1 MKKPD
6 KETIKNVLADFRAEV
21 PNFEV
26 NPRDFAF
33 EEFGNYVFV
42 GIRRAGKSFLL
53 YQRMQQLL
61 AQGISED
68 ELLYINFED
77 ERLTG
82 MTVQEL
88 NLLLEIHLELY
99 GKKPIL
105 FLDEIQ
111 NIEGWEKFARRLADT
126 KHRVYITGSNAKM
139 LSKDIQTTLGGRY
152 ISVEV
157 YPYSFKEFLRA
168 NGTDFSKKALASTQ
182 GKAEMLRKFNDY
194 FYFGGFPEGATL
206 SVKRDYLTS
215 VYQKIYLGDIAVRY
229 SVDNTFALRIMFKKL
244 AESVKQPVSFNRIS
258 NIVSSTGAKVGTS
271 TIINYID
278 YAKDA
283 WLITSVRNITD
294 KLVEKET
301 NPKYYFIDNGL
312 LNLFLIDGNTSLLE
326 NLVAVTLLRKYGR
339 EEAVFFY
346 NKNVEVDF
354 YIPETETAIQ
364 VCYDLDNDPDTF
376 ERETNALLKIS
387 NVLEC
392 KELMIITRD
401 TERTLEINN
410 KTIKVIPVW
419 KWLLE

>member
-6 KETIKNVLADFRAEV
+6 KEVIKNVLADFRAEMQI
-21 PNFEV
+21 FEV

-53 YQRMQQLL
+53 YQRIQELL
-61 AQGISED
+61 AQGTSAD

-82 MTVQEL
+82 MTAREL
-88 NLLLEIHLELY
+88 NLLLEIHWELY
-99 GKKPIL
+99 DKKPIL

-152 ISVEV
+152 IAVEV
-157 YPYSFKEFLRA
+157 YPYNFKEFLRA
-168 NGTDFSKKALASTQ
+168 NGTDFSKKVLASTH
-182 GKAEMLRKFNDY
+182 GKAKMLRMFNDY

-244 AESVKQPVSFNRIS
+244 AESVKQPVSFSRIS

-271 TIINYID
+271 TIIHYMD

-283 WLITSVRNITD
+283 WLITSVRNIAD

-301 NPKYYFIDNGL
+301 KPKYYFIDNGL
-312 LNLFLIDGNTSLLE
+312 LNLFLINGNSALLE
-326 NLVAVTLLRKYGR
+326 NLVAITLLRKFGR
-339 EEAVFFY
+339 EDSVFFY
-346 NKNVEVDF
+346 HKNIEVDF
-354 YIPETETAIQ
+354 YIPETATAIQ
-364 VCYDLDNDPDTF
+364 VCYDLDNSPDTF
-376 ERETNALLKIS
+376 DREVNALLKITK
-387 NVLEC
+387 VLEC
-392 KELMIITRD
+392 NKLEIITRD
-401 TERTLEINN
+401 TERTLEVGN
-410 KTIKVIPVW
+410 KIIEVIPVW
-419 KWLLE
+419 KWLLQ